1 MGRTRMRMI
10 REWEK
15 TEALMTEDLPENR
28 STVPGSTSTV
38 GQAVF
43 SHAKPSS
50 EGNPVSRHVQLK
62 LDGDLPTRVRS
73 PAEHT
78 REYCIVAHDD
88 HGGGRTPKETLPR
101 IHSDHLRTDSLWR
114 T

>member
-1 MGRTRMRMI
+1 MI

-62 LDGDLPTRVRS
+62 LDGESTYKGRESGRTYQRVLYRNARRSWRRKNSERDTSPHSFRS
-73 PAEHT
+73 P
-78 REYCIVAHDD
+78 
-88 HGGGRTPKETLPR
+88 PN
-101 IHSDHLRTDSLWR
+101 
-114 T
+114 